1 MTNTNLI
8 YILLGGISLILFIWN
23 IFLQISL
30 SKLKK
35 NQKQLFKGKNGKDLE
50 PIIIENNTDIKD
62 LFKKT
67 DDLFEKTEKINQ
79 HSLKSLHKVGLLR
92 FNPFREIGGDQSFSL
107 ALLDDEN
114 NGAIIS
120 SLYSREGVR
129 IYCKS
134 IQKGI
139 SIKHPLTEEEKRAIK
154 IASIEKN
161 NQIIKKQV

>member
-1 MTNTNLI
+1 MEKEILI
-8 YILLGGISLILFIWN
+8 YISLILLSVLFIWN
-23 IFLQISL
+23 IFLHFSL
-30 SKLKK
+30 AKLNK
-35 NQKQLFKGKNGKDLE
+35 NQKKLFKGKQAQDLE
-50 PIIIENNTDIKD
+50 PIILKNNENITE
-62 LFKKT
+62 
-67 DDLFEKTEKINQ
+67 LFEKTEDLYQKTDKINK

-114 NGAIIS
+114 SGAIIS

-134 IQKGI
+134 IQKGT
-139 SIKHPLTEEEKRAIK
+139 STKHPLTEEEKKAIQ

-161 NQIIKKQV
+161 NQLVKRQG

>member
-1 MTNTNLI
+1 MENEILI
-8 YILLGGISLILFIWN
+8 YILLTLVGVLFIWN
-23 IFLQISL
+23 IFLQFSFG
-30 SKLKK
+30 KLNK
-35 NQKQLFKGKNGKDLE
+35 NQKKLFKGKKAQDLE
-50 PIIIENNTDIKD
+50 PIIIENNENIKE
-62 LFKKT
+62 LFKKAE
-67 DDLFEKTEKINQ
+67 DLFQKTDKINK

-114 NGAIIS
+114 SGAIIS

-134 IQKGI
+134 LQKGT
-139 SIKHPLTEEEKRAIK
+139 SAKHPLTEEEKKAIQ

-161 NQIIKKQV
+161 NQLVKRQV

>member
-1 MTNTNLI
+1 METGILI
-8 YILLGGISLILFIWN
+8 YVLLTLIGVLFIWN
-23 IFLQISL
+23 IFLQLSL
-30 SKLKK
+30 SKINK
-35 NQKQLFKGKNGKDLE
+35 NQKHLFKGKKAQDLE
-50 PIIIENNTDIKD
+50 PIIIENNKNIKE

-67 DDLFEKTEKINQ
+67 EDLYQKNDRVNK

-114 NGAIIS
+114 SGAIIS

-134 IQKGI
+134 LQKGT
-139 SIKHPLTEEEKRAIK
+139 STKHPLTEEEKKAIQ

-161 NQIIKKQV
+161 NQLIKRQV

>member
-1 MTNTNLI
+1 MEKEILI
-8 YILLGGISLILFIWN
+8 YISLILLSVLFIWN
-23 IFLQISL
+23 IFLHFSL
-30 SKLKK
+30 AKLNK
-35 NQKQLFKGKNGKDLE
+35 NQKKLFKGKQAQDLE
-50 PIIIENNTDIKD
+50 PIILKNNENITE
-62 LFKKT
+62 
-67 DDLFEKTEKINQ
+67 LFEKTEDLYQKTDKINK

-114 NGAIIS
+114 SGAIIS

-134 IQKGI
+134 IQKGT
-139 SIKHPLTEEEKRAIK
+139 STKHPLTEEEKKAIQ

-161 NQIIKKQV
+161 NQLVKRQV

>member
-1 MTNTNLI
+1 MEKE
-8 YILLGGISLILFIWN
+8 ILMYVLLSLIFALFVWN

-30 SKLKK
+30 GKINK
-35 NQKQLFKGKNGKDLE
+35 NQKNLFKGKKGKDLE
-50 PIIIENNTDIKD
+50 PIILENNSNIEE
-62 LFKKT
+62 LFKQTKN
-67 DDLFEKTEKINQ
+67 LNQKTEQVNQ

-107 ALLDDEN
+107 ALLDNEN
-114 NGAIIS
+114 SGAIIS

-139 SIKHPLTEEEKRAIK
+139 SSKHPLTEEEKRAIK